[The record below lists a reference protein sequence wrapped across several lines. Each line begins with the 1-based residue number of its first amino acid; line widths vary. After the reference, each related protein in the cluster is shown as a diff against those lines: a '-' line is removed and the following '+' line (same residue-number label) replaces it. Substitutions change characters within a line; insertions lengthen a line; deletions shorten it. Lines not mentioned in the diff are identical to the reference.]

1 MVLGYGLAYTF
12 IPMAAMIALAVFLGI
27 QNASKSIQQLIVDEC
42 NAALTTSPFTDV
54 SVTQLRDA
62 CSQDNA
68 YYLRRTVMW
77 TGIRAGI
84 QVPPHHNPPVYI
96 FVFGNFSM
104 SLFSALDGLL
114 ILGSLFLGYWILDN
128 LSIH

>member
-1 MVLGYGLAYTF
+1 MVG
-12 IPMAAMIALAVFLGI
+12 LAVFLGI
-27 QNASKSIQQLIVDEC
+27 QNASAGIQGLIVEEC

-68 YYLRRTVMW
+68 DYLRRTVMW

-84 QVPPHHNPPVYI
+84 QVPFISPPPTPQSILSDNSSCVA
-96 FVFGNFSM
+96 FLVSG
-104 SLFSALDGLL
+104 LF
-114 ILGSLFLGYWILDN
+114 IIGSLFLGDWILDN
-128 LSIH
+128 LSIHQTLPTK